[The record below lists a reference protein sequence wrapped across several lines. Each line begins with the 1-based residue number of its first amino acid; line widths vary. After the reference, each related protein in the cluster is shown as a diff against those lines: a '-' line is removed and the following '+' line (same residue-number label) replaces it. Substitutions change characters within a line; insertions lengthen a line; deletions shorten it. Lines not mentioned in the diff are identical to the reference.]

1 MNKKE
6 IIKILKLLKKDKKK
20 RKAKKLKDKG
30 LKKPYVNISNLTP
43 STISQ
48 MKYQPDFHIPIFKDY
63 NRIESENFSEY
74 KKSRGLLPTENRG
87 ILPSDYELLNEYEK
101 VKKLSKGEIN
111 DLLTNKNIKSQA
123 LERQKYLDKL
133 QIDEEKRRIK
143 EQELLLK
150 QKTKTQGKIKKLN
163 QTSTPNKV
171 QVGTRPPIELENLIF
186 ENMNSFSPDDSNG
199 LETAIGGSSDEF
211 ITQESELPSQV
222 EAPSIISVGGGT
234 KPKVKQVGVGRGKYV
249 RPSKLN

>member
-20 RKAKKLKDKG
+20 RKAKKLKA

-48 MKYQPDFHIPIFKDY
+48 VKYQPDFHIPMFKDY

-74 KKSRGLLPTENRG
+74 KKSRG
-87 ILPSDYELLNEYEK
+87 ILPSEIRGIIPDDYELLNEYNK

-133 QIDEEKRRIK
+133 QIEEEKRLIK
-143 EQELLLK
+143 EQNALASQQL
-150 QKTKTQGKIKKLN
+150 KTKNKIALIRA
-163 QTSTPNKV
+163 PEV
-171 QVGTRPPIELENLIF
+171 EYNLITPII
-186 ENMNSFSPDDSNG
+186 NAYSNSDSNG
-199 LETAIGGSSDEF
+199 LESAIGGSSDEF
-211 ITQESELPSQV
+211 ITQELETLPQV
-222 EAPSIISVGGGT
+222 EAPSLLSVDKG
-234 KPKVKQVGVGRGKYV
+234 KQVGVVKRKVGRPKK
-249 RPSKLN
+249 KLVTL